1 MRKNKDELLVEY
13 LINEGKKMGMSAVEY
28 ALSEYNSED
37 FEKVYKQK
45 EYMADYMKD
54 YYPEHKDYWKEWKD
68 KTKGMYVYLLLND
81 KNNVIWVGSST
92 ELYNR
97 LQVHKN
103 SGRKFETVM
112 LYDFT
117 NCDITD
123 KEMRQIEY
131 YYQDLYKKHLEEDC
145 RVVPYNKEELI
156 KVQEKV
162 KDVKPIMLREFNV
175 NSILKAIGRK

>member
-1 MRKNKDELLVEY
+1 
-13 LINEGKKMGMSAVEY
+13 MGMSAVQY

-68 KTKGMYVYLLLND
+68 KTKGKYVYLLLND

-103 SGRKFETVM
+103 SGRKFDKVM

-117 NCDITD
+117 NCDITE
-123 KEMRQIEY
+123 KELRTIEY

-162 KDVKPIMLREFNV
+162 KDVKPIILRAFDV
-175 NSILKAIGRK
+175 NSILKALGRK

>member
-1 MRKNKDELLVEY
+1 MRKDKNKILTEY
-13 LINEGKKMGMSAVEY
+13 LISKGKENNMSAVQY
-28 ALSEYNSED
+28 ALSEYSSED

-81 KNNVIWVGSST
+81 KNNVIWVGSSI

-123 KEMRQIEY
+123 KQLRTVEY
-131 YYQDLYKKHLEEDC
+131 YYQDIYKKHLDKDC
-145 RVVPYNKEELI
+145 RVVPYDKEELI

-162 KDVKPIMLREFNV
+162 KDVKPIILREFNV
-175 NSILKAIGRK
+175 NSILKALGRK